1 MHYLY
6 ILYSVSINRYYIGVA
21 IDVDERLRRHLSNH
35 AGYTGKSKDWKVVH
49 LEGFPTKT
57 EALAREKQLKKWK
70 SAVRIKEMIERS
82 RDALS
87 SVGSEH
93 PDINMSGGSLVRIQ

>member
-1 MHYLY
+1 MYKLY
-6 ILYSVSINRYYIGVA
+6 ILHSESINRYYIGVA
-21 IDVDERLRRHLSNH
+21 SDVNERLKRHLSNH
-35 AGYTGKSKDWKVVH
+35 GGYTSKAKDWKVVH
-49 LEGFPTKT
+49 LEEYPSKI

-93 PDINMSGGSLVRIQ
+93 PDF